1 MFREHEKNGFKVP
14 LRDEIDPEGSLE
26 IDAEIR
32 GMVSIGYPHFITF
45 ATFKKFDD
53 DTYYLC

>member
-32 GMVSIGYPHFITF
+32 GMVSIGYPHLVTF
-45 ATFKKFDD
+45 ATFKKI
-53 DTYYLC
+53 

>member
-14 LRDEIDPEGSLE
+14 LRDEIDAEGSLE

-32 GMVSIGYPHFITF
+32 GMVSIGYPHLVTF
-45 ATFKKFDD
+45 ATFKKI
-53 DTYYLC
+53 